1 MEQSNTNIYFKII
14 SDKVDVKELQTLA
27 MINLKKVFYEE
38 NIIDYYT
45 EIEKFIGVRGIYT
58 DKENVVI
65 SHVFSYYNFNI
76 EIYLYYDQLEY
87 YISKNNKILK
97 KCLLEDFWTIEIHVS
112 KFIVNLKSDLTLL
125 NIPFNISLDDS

>member
-14 SDKVDVKELQTLA
+14 SDTVDIKELQTLA
-27 MINLKKVFYEE
+27 MINLKKIFYEE
-38 NIIDYYT
+38 NIIDYYV

-87 YISKNNKILK
+87 YISKNNKVLK

-112 KFIVNLKSDLTLL
+112 KFIENLKNDLTLL
-125 NIPFNISLDDS
+125 NIPVNISLDDS